1 MSKTILVLLL
11 LFLPITFASHA
22 QSRKD
27 KKMLERLL
35 KKQQDSLV
43 KAVMQKPEKYHL
55 QIIYTQID
63 RDDKNRAIFKTYSF
77 GVDTTRYFYPASTVK
92 LAAAAAALEKLNDLN
107 IDGLNKYTP
116 LRIDSAY
123 AQQTRVLTDSSAV
136 DNRPSVA
143 HYIRKVFLVS
153 DNDAF
158 NRLYEFVGQE
168 RLNKTLHDKGY
179 REVRLL
185 HRLSVLDGEERARY
199 TNPMTFY
206 TSEGKIVYEQALALN
221 AHTYSNRLKT
231 TNLGNGYYSKGKLV
245 NKPMDFSDKNYISL
259 ASLHGI
265 LQSLVFPKD
274 VAPERRFNLT
284 EEDYTF
290 LYRYMS
296 MLPRES
302 DYPKYD
308 PSEYYDSY
316 VKFFMFG
323 DNIGQMP
330 ENIRIFNKVGNAYG
344 YMIDNAYVVDFD
356 NRVEF
361 LLSAVILANENMVF
375 NSDDYQYETVALPFL
390 TKLGQAV
397 YQHELNRKR
406 KYKPNLARYKA
417 AANMP

>member
-27 KKMLERLL
+27 RKMLERLL
-35 KKQQDSLV
+35 KNQQDSLL

-63 RDDKNRAIFKTYSF
+63 RDDKNRATFKTYTF
-77 GVDTTRYFYPASTVK
+77 GVDTTRYFYPASTIK

-123 AQQTRVLTDSSAV
+123 AQQTRVSTDSSAV

-179 REVRLL
+179 KEVRLL

-206 TSEGKIVYEQALALN
+206 TSEGKILYEQSLAFN
-221 AHTYSNRLKT
+221 PHTYPNRLKT
-231 TNLGNGYYSKGKLV
+231 TNLGNGYYGKGKLV

-265 LQSLVFPKD
+265 LQSLVFPQD

-308 PSEYYDSY
+308 PTEYYDSY

-323 DNIGQMP
+323 DNMGQMP

-344 YMIDNAYVVDFD
+344 YMIDNAYVVDFE
-356 NRVEF
+356 NQVEF
-361 LLSAVILANENMVF
+361 LLSAVILANKDMIF